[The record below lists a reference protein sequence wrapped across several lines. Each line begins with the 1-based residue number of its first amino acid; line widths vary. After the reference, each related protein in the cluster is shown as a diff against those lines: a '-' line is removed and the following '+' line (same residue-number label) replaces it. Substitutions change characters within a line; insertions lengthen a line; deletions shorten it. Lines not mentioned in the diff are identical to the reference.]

1 MYTIG
6 LVGGVA
12 SGKSTVAEMFSDL
25 GAVVINAD
33 RLAHGVL
40 ATPKVLKQ
48 LVARWGEGILHE
60 DGSVNR
66 SAIARLVFSES
77 ADAEEE
83 RHFLESVIHPLTRKA
98 VEEKRKRLAAE
109 GQEVF
114 VVDAPLLLEAGW
126 DSACDTIL
134 MVDTPFEMRS
144 TNAQRRGWDA
154 EEIDRREEAQLPLDI
169 KRHRSDVVIDNSG
182 ELSETREQVNIFW
195 REVVAPQLGD

>member
-12 SGKSTVAEMFSDL
+12 SGKSTVADMFAEL

-48 LVARWGEGILHE
+48 LVARWGEGILFE
-60 DGSVNR
+60 DGTVNR
-66 SAIARLVFSES
+66 SAIARLVFGDS

-83 RHFLESVIHPLTRKA
+83 REFLEGVIHPLTRRE
-98 VEEKRKRLAAE
+98 VEKKRKRLAAE

-134 MVDTPFEMRS
+134 MVDTPDEMRAA
-144 TNAQRRGWDA
+144 NAQRRGWPA
-154 EEIDRREEAQLPLDI
+154 EEIDRREEAQLPLEI
-169 KRHRSDVVIDNSG
+169 KRHRSDVVINNSG
-182 ELSETREQVNIFW
+182 DLKETREQVHIFW
-195 REVVAPQLGD
+195 REVVVPQLGD